1 MSQTKIQ
8 ICIILLIYK
17 SHLDLCRGLCLKGIR
32 HIGHI
37 VSNDAYS
44 IVDVPVIPWLNLVES
59 KESVNVL

>member
-1 MSQTKIQ
+1 M
-8 ICIILLIYK
+8 LLIYK
-17 SHLDLCRGLCLKGIR
+17 SHLDLCRGLCLKGIG

-59 KESVNVL
+59 KESVNVP